1 MHVLPFLQCKTVPA
15 EFIIQYECSD
25 RLLVAKN
32 IQGLH
37 DLHRLPC
44 LLRVSNDMDVY
55 VVGTIYGF
63 HDDDDVIYMPMWMMN
78 LLKTTQRVSISCV
91 PTHACTK
98 LSIKPHNAG
107 LFDID
112 DWHIKLRN
120 GLRLYS
126 TLTKG
131 NTIPLNIDGLVYFT
145 VRMLYPQSHDTI
157 YLIGSGEMEVDI
169 CPSFELEYTLT
180 KQVHS
185 AELAND
191 PIPNK
196 VETIP
201 KNPLGYYSQIPYLVG
216 VPTNLRR
223 HPLYSTLK
231 AFSGTAYSIS
241 TATDSF
247 PLRGPGEAARRRMG
261 TRS

>member
-1 MHVLPFLQCKTVPA
+1 MHVLPFIQCRTVPA

-37 DLHRLPC
+37 DLHRVPC

-63 HDDDDVIYMPMWMMN
+63 HDDDDIIYMPMWMMN
-78 LLKTTQRVSISCV
+78 ILKTTHRVSIACV
-91 PTHACTK
+91 PIRACTK
-98 LSIKPHNAG
+98 LSIIPHNAG

-131 NTIPLNIDGLVYFT
+131 TMIVINIDGLVYFT
-145 VRMLYPQSHDTI
+145 VKMLYPQSYDTI

-180 KQVHS
+180 KQARSMALV
-185 AELAND
+185 ND
-191 PIPNK
+191 PTPNK
-196 VETIP
+196 VENPP
-201 KNPLGYYSQIPYLVG
+201 KKTLGDYSQIPYLVG

-223 HPLYSTLK
+223 HPLYDTLK
-231 AFSGTAYSIS
+231 AFGGTAYSIS
-241 TATDSF
+241 TVTDSLL
-247 PLRGPGEAARRRMG
+247 PHGPGEAARRRMD